1 MKRLIVCLLL
11 GLATALPIVG
21 CAEKTQVQETKTVET
36 PGGETKVTKETTVE
50 KTGDH
55 KDGDAAAPAAP
66 ANP

>member
-1 MKRLIVCLLL
+1 MKRITVCLLL

-21 CAEKTQVQETKTVET
+21 CAEKTEVQETQTVET
-36 PGGETKVTKETTVE
+36 PGGTTEKTTTETVE

-55 KDGDAAAPAAP
+55 KTGEADAPPP